1 MKTTYE
7 FEAVHFVYHGVKT
20 ESLNHTAQLYGTILS
35 HAGLT
40 AVENENTLGL
50 HGRWRDRAFSA
61 SSRFLIRHVQSAS
74 NLWISHSS
82 R

>member
-1 MKTTYE
+1 MGWRGGLLFCTAASLSRRMMKTTYE

-40 AVENENTLGL
+40 AVENENTL
-50 HGRWRDRAFSA
+50 
-61 SSRFLIRHVQSAS
+61 
-74 NLWISHSS
+74 
-82 R
+82 